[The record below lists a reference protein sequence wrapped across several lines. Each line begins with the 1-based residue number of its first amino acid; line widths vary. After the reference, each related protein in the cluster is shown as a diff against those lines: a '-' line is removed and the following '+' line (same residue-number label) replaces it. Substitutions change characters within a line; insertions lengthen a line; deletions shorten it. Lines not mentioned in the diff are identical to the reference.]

1 MWGTPSEIC
10 NDRIYY
16 ACNVLNQLKHA
27 PLGYVIFIRKDVR
40 SCIVYSRGAVL
51 QALGQ
56 FSYNGYVPIYV

>member
-40 SCIVYSRGAVL
+40 SSRGAVL
-51 QALGQ
+51 QGQ

>member
-10 NDRIYY
+10 NDYY

-51 QALGQ
+51 QGQ